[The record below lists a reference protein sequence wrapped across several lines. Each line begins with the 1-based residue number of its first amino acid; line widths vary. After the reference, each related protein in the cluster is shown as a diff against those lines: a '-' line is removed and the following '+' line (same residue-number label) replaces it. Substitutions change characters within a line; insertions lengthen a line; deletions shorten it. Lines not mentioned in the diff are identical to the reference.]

1 MQQSCVLLECG
12 FVHPARMN
20 VKEPA
25 VSHRAEGVKTQA
37 ADLLPRWPCHT
48 AQRLL
53 YGTLLPLTRMQPH
66 KDVLLHGPSTSLLH
80 YFLPLTLHYRFIGE
94 SRMPTRYDAWKLLC
108 EYTASESLRKH
119 MLAVE
124 ACVRAY
130 ARKTG
135 ADEETWGL
143 AALLHDFDYERWPNQ
158 EHAAEQGH
166 PSDGA
171 KILREQG
178 YSEEI
183 VRAILSHADYCNVP
197 RQSALEHTLFAC
209 DELAGFLTACAY
221 VRPSKSILDLEVDSV
236 KRRMKD
242 KLFAKGVSREDVR
255 KGAEELGVPLEE
267 HIAFCIGALRE
278 HAEAL
283 GLRGSL

>member
-1 MQQSCVLLECG
+1 
-12 FVHPARMN
+12 
-20 VKEPA
+20 
-25 VSHRAEGVKTQA
+25 
-37 ADLLPRWPCHT
+37 
-48 AQRLL
+48 
-53 YGTLLPLTRMQPH
+53 
-66 KDVLLHGPSTSLLH
+66 
-80 YFLPLTLHYRFIGE
+80 
-94 SRMPTRYDAWKLLC
+94 MPTREDAWKLLC

-130 ARKTG
+130 ARKAG

-158 EHAAEQGH
+158 EHSPDSGH
-166 PSDGA
+166 PSEGA
-171 KILREQG
+171 KILRGQG
-178 YSEEI
+178 YPDEV
-183 VRAILSHADYCNVP
+183 VRAIITHADYCGVP
-197 RQSALEHTLFAC
+197 RQTALEH
-209 DELAGFLTACAY
+209 ELAGFLTACAY

-267 HIAFCIGALRE
+267 HIAFCIAALRE
-278 HAEAL
+278 HADAL
-283 GLRGSL
+283 GLRGTL